1 MKKFICALSVMVF
14 SSMMAHAQDIVT
26 LKNGEDVLAKVL
38 EVGTREVKYT
48 LFEEPDGPVYI
59 VNKSDILIIRYESG
73 RNEIFNKT
81 LPGPNREDSVEIV
94 PGMKY
99 RQLKHIYNYRE
110 YVPSLTD
117 RYSPG
122 WSGVASFF
130 VPGLGECING
140 EWGRGLA
147 VVGGN
152 FLLHLIMF
160 NAAEYGG
167 SGAYYGQYDNDSAII
182 LAWAG
187 LAGIVTLDI
196 WSTVDAVRIAKVKNM
211 YEQDLRRSY
220 YSLDMKVYPSVN
232 QTFNGTALQP
242 APGLTLALRF

>member
-1 MKKFICALSVMVF
+1 MVF

-160 NAAEYGG
+160 NPSVGITIRLRALVDDCTTLSVFIISA
-167 SGAYYGQYDNDSAII
+167 SRSAIAF
-182 LAWAG
+182 L
-187 LAGIVTLDI
+187 
-196 WSTVDAVRIAKVKNM
+196 TVDKFARVNVSPSIEYDCPANIA
-211 YEQDLRRSY
+211 RS
-220 YSLDMKVYPSVN
+220 
-232 QTFNGTALQP
+232 A
-242 APGLTLALRF
+242 